1 MHAFAHLHK
10 DTTSHGSNKNSLMR
24 LIYAVL
30 FLACMPYHSYGWS
43 LNPFAKKNKEE
54 SKSLRGSPGEESDE
68 DFDEIEKDIVEA
80 EVDELDASV
89 LLDEVEE
96 ADDSEAREKALVLAK
111 KEATDVVDDTA
122 DEESTTKTVQ
132 KGKALGLAKK
142 EATVDGVDGVDDVA
156 TNEEEKTPNGV
167 AKGYGDASSQ
177 SKEDEELDAQ
187 LAALTAELKST
198 KAEIEKVKWAKKE
211 TTEGSLDNVAADE
224 EEKTPNGIAKGY
236 GDAPSQSKEDEEL
249 DAQLAAVTAE
259 LKATKSEIEKVKRA
273 KNGLGGG
280 GTNKVTG
287 SYAVSA
293 SSGGPAGG

>member
-1 MHAFAHLHK
+1 
-10 DTTSHGSNKNSLMR
+10 MR
-24 LIYAVL
+24 LVYAVL
-30 FLACMPYHSYGWS
+30 FLVCMPYHSYGWS

-54 SKSLRGSPGEESDE
+54 SKSLRGAPGEESDE

-80 EVDELDASV
+80 EVDELNASV

-96 ADDSEAREKALVLAK
+96 EDDSEAKEKALVLAK

-122 DEESTTKTVQ
+122 DEESTTETVQ
-132 KGKALGLAKK
+132 KGKALSLAKK
-142 EATVDGVDGVDDVA
+142 EATVDGVDDVA
-156 TNEEEKTPNGV
+156 AKEEEKTPNGV
-167 AKGYGDASSQ
+167 AKGYGNASSQ
-177 SKEDEELDAQ
+177 SKEDEELDAE

-198 KAEIEKVKWAKKE
+198 KAEIEKVERAKKE
-211 TTEGSLDNVAADE
+211 TTEGSVDNVAADE
-224 EEKTPNGIAKGY
+224 EEKTTPNGVAKGY
-236 GDAPSQSKEDEEL
+236 GDAPSQSKEDKEL

-273 KNGLGGG
+273 KNGLGSGS
-280 GTNKVTG
+280 TNKVTG